1 MSYVKFTWG
10 LLTGGVSVF
19 MIRPGVIVVAIAVA
33 AGSAGSA
40 GERRQIVIG
49 DAERAEF
56 SQTCEYYQ
64 TRSGQDQAEPA
75 RRSATGEFVVFLAG
89 ACAAAEV
96 SLATGT
102 GKQRGR
108 AALLLLRIAL
118 LRETIGRMNADRWGR
133 ATAGGT
139 EANGA
144 TLPSPVTP
152 SGEFLIAHR
161 MGLMIAYDA

>member
-1 MSYVKFTWG
+1 
-10 LLTGGVSVF
+10 
-19 MIRPGVIVVAIAVA
+19 MIRPSVIVVAIAVA

-49 DAERAEF
+49 DAERAVF

-64 TRSGQDQAEPA
+64 TRSGQAQAGSA

-89 ACAAAEV
+89 TCAAAQV

-102 GKQRGR
+102 GKQRAR

-118 LRETIGRMNADRWGR
+118 LRETIGQMNADRWGR
-133 ATAGGT
+133 AAAGGNGAT
-139 EANGA
+139 EANEA
-144 TLPSPVTP
+144 SLPSPVTP

-161 MGLMIAYDA
+161 MGLMIAYDAWLDSGVDFSLAFYR

>member
-1 MSYVKFTWG
+1 
-10 LLTGGVSVF
+10 

-33 AGSAGSA
+33 AGAAGEA

-49 DAERAEF
+49 NAERAVF

-64 TRSGQDQAEPA
+64 TRSGRAQAGPA
-75 RRSATGEFVVFLAG
+75 RPSATGEFVVFLASI
-89 ACAAAEV
+89 CAAAEV
-96 SLATGT
+96 SLETGT
-102 GKQRGR
+102 SEQRGR

-118 LRETIGRMNADRWGR
+118 GRGTIGQMNADRWGR
-133 ATAGGT
+133 AAASGT

-161 MGLMIAYDA
+161 MGLMIAYDAWLDSGVDFSLAFYQ